1 MSLFDSHTI
10 PAKVSSD
17 SNQCTGG
24 ALVSDTKQQPNP
36 QQQPVSRAQVAQ
48 WLLQAQAVVNGK
60 FQDYG
65 VIIAIVLIAFAAMF
79 YWQNSKIDKLE
90 NLAYELH
97 SLQSQVETLQ
107 MAMDQDPTQ
116 VEESAQLEQT
126 EPVIMMSTMPM
137 SGAGGPKL

>member
-10 PAKVSSD
+10 LAKVSSD
-17 SNQCTGG
+17 SNQRTGG
-24 ALVSDTKQQPNP
+24 ALMSEKIGKL
-36 QQQPVSRAQVAQ
+36 RLEVA
-48 WLLQAQAVVNGK
+48 
-60 FQDYG
+60 G
-65 VIIAIVLIAFAAMF
+65 VIIFVVIVLAIMIAIQGDRISDMNK
-79 YWQNSKIDKLE
+79 QVKN
-90 NLAYELH
+90 
-97 SLQSQVETLQ
+97 LQSQVETLQ